1 MIAWLECVQEGM
13 GGEDLERIYTA
24 LSGSFAL
31 KQTENG
37 PVVKE
42 GEKWGLKK
50 VFVMKNNKWL
60 NTGWEWFSREENL
73 MKLEIDKNY

>member
-1 MIAWLECVQEGM
+1 MVDMIARLECVQEGM

-42 GEKWGLKK
+42 GEK
-50 VFVMKNNKWL
+50 
-60 NTGWEWFSREENL
+60 
-73 MKLEIDKNY
+73 